1 MPSIQPD
8 ISIIIPTYN
17 PGPLLQQALNSVWQ
31 QSFINREVLVIDGGS
46 TDGTAAFL
54 KANQAQIDYWVSEP
68 DSGIYDAMNKG
79 VEKARGKWIYFLGS
93 DDQLMPDVLTTI
105 AAELQS
111 TDRIV
116 FGDVLFENGYRMK
129 SFLGSRTW
137 LQNTL
142 HHQSA
147 FYHRS
152 LFSTF
157 RYDTSLKIIADFELN
172 LKVYAEQLPVRYI
185 PVIIAACLTGG
196 ASGNLSLSLRETNT
210 VRSRYLSG
218 WWKKRGLSAFLWLY
232 YAQKQLRFYM
242 YGHRI

>member
-17 PGPLLQQALNSVWQ
+17 PGLLLQQALNSVWQ
-31 QSFINREVLVIDGGS
+31 QSFQSREVLVIDGGS

-54 KANQAQIDYWVSEP
+54 KANEARIDYWVSEP

-79 VEKARGKWIYFLGS
+79 VEKAWGKWIYFLGS

-105 AAELQS
+105 AAHLQS

-129 SFLGSRTW
+129 SFLSSRTW

-157 RYDTSLKIIADFELN
+157 RYDTSLKVIADFELN

-185 PVIIAACLTGG
+185 PITVAVCLTGG
-196 ASGNLSLSLRETNT
+196 ASGNLSLSLRETNI
-210 VRSRYLSG
+210 VRNRYLSG
-218 WWKKRGLSAFLWLY
+218 WWKKRALSAFLWLY

-242 YGHRI
+242 YGHRV